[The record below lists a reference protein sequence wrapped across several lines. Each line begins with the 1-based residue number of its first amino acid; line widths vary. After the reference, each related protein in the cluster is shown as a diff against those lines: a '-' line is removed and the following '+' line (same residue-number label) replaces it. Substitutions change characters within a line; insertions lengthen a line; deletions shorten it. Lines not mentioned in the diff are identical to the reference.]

1 MTTETDDK
9 QNRSK
14 AKPLPPIEYLRE
26 LFVVDPTSPSGL
38 RWRVSRGGVCAGS
51 HAGCI
56 RKHSTYPSRSDWV
69 VSVNSRMWMAS
80 RIIYCITYGEIPQD
94 MQVDHINGNPL
105 DNRVENL
112 RIATPTQNSWNCKTN
127 KRNKSGI
134 RGVWWRES
142 NQKWRVAIRTLG
154 RRLQIGE
161 YSNLSDARRA
171 REEAELRL
179 HGEFSPLARKEG
191 A

>member
-1 MTTETDDK
+1 METETK
-9 QNRSK
+9 NRTK
-14 AKPLPPIEYLRE
+14 AKPLPPIERLRE
-26 LFVVDPTSPSGL
+26 LLIVDPTSPSGL

-56 RKHSTYPSRSDWV
+56 RKHSTDPSRSDWV
-69 VSVNSRMWMAS
+69 VSVNSRLWMTS
-80 RIIYCITYGEIPQD
+80 RIIYFITYGEIPQD

-112 RIATPTQNSWNCKTN
+112 RIATPPQNSWNCKTN

-134 RGVWWRES
+134 RGVCWDASR
-142 NQKWRVAIRTLG
+142 NKWMAHIMFNGKSRTLG
-154 RRLQIGE
+154 RFDSLDEARFVRQYEEVRLF
-161 YSNLSDARRA
+161 
-171 REEAELRL
+171 
-179 HGEFSPLARKEG
+179 GEFSSIHRKEG